1 MFISLRLYKHY
12 LVSFAECC
20 VYFEIRTK
28 NYFEVV
34 FILSDRITSYTDCI
48 AIFNWV
54 VSWEVV

>member
-12 LVSFAECC
+12 LVSFAEYC

-54 VSWEVV
+54 VS